1 MLSTAGVLSLA
12 LALQAA
18 QPQPPAQPVP
28 ADQPDRP
35 IARLFHNL
43 GHDLVAVPSTD
54 TALVAAIGTG
64 AALVA
69 RPADDNLNHWA
80 SGLGESSYTRVGR
93 VIGDGWIQGSAA
105 LATYGVGLAAQ
116 HRPTIHVGSDLIR
129 AQALNAVI
137 TRVFK
142 LTAQRKRPGGSS
154 DSLPSGHSSA
164 TFATASVLGGHF
176 GWKAGLPAYAAAG
189 FVGWTRVRDR
199 AHWLSDVVVGA
210 AVGTI
215 VGRTVTSGHRER
227 TWVLVPSASATEVA
241 VHIVKVP
248 R

>member
-1 MLSTAGVLSLA
+1 V
-12 LALQAA
+12 Q
-18 QPQPPAQPVP
+18 
-28 ADQPDRP
+28 
-35 IARLFHNL
+35 
-43 GHDLVAVPSTD
+43 VPSAD
-54 TALVAAIGTG
+54 TALVAGIGAG

-69 RPADDNLNHWA
+69 RPSDNTLSRWAAD
-80 SGLGESSYTRVGR
+80 LGESSYTDIGR
-93 VIGDGWIQGSAA
+93 VLGDGWIQGSAA
-105 LATYGVGLAAQ
+105 LTTYGVGLAIRDRA
-116 HRPTIHVGSDLIR
+116 TIHVGSDLIR

-176 GWKAGLPAYAAAG
+176 GWRAALPAYAAAG

-215 VGRTVTSGHRER
+215 VGRTVTNGHRER
-227 TWVLVPSASATEVA
+227 TWALVPSASGTEVA
-241 VHIVKVP
+241 IHLIRIP